1 MIPALS
7 FADKDV
13 ALFGLGRS
21 GRSAASA
28 LIAGGARVH
37 AWDDSENARVA
48 ASNNEIELSDLYKA
62 DWSVFSALVLSPGIP
77 LTHPKP
83 HSIVKKAQAAGIE
96 IIGDVELFARE
107 IVKFKDK
114 GGRYQVLA
122 VTGTN
127 GKSTTTALIEHLFSC
142 CGVDAYAAGNIGT
155 PILDL
160 PQPKSG
166 TTYVIEMSSFQIDLT
181 PSLRPDVA
189 VLINISEDHL
199 DRHGDMQKYIAAK
212 KEIFDGSG
220 EEAIAVVG
228 VDDPYTQEICT
239 TISSRE
245 NRTVIPISVGKAL
258 GRGVYVIEGVLY
270 DGVVRPSSEVI
281 DLKQADALLGG
292 HNWQNAAAAF
302 AATRDFVRDRKRLG
316 NALLSFPG
324 LAHRLEEIATSGNVK
339 FINDSKATNA
349 EATANAL
356 AAFDQIYWILGGIP
370 KEGGID
376 KLRAYFPRV
385 KKAYL
390 IGEAANAFSET
401 LSDQVSHLK
410 CDTLDVAVKAA
421 SKDAMSASSETGTV
435 LLSPA
440 CASFD
445 QFRNFEARGDAFR
458 DLVNKLEGI
467 QSAETSSDGENAH
480 DRS

>member
-7 FADKDV
+7 FKEKDV

-21 GRSAASA
+21 GRSAARA
-28 LIAGGARVH
+28 LSAGGCRVH
-37 AWDDSENARVA
+37 AWDDSETARTA
-48 ASNNEIELSDLYKA
+48 ASKDNIAISDLYTA

-83 HSIVKKAQAAGIE
+83 HSVVKKAQTAGIE

-107 IVKFKDK
+107 IERLKGE
-114 GGRYQVLA
+114 GGRYNIVA

-127 GKSTTTALIEHLFSC
+127 GKSTTTALVEHLLSC
-142 CGVDAYAAGNIGT
+142 CGIDAYAAGNIGT

-160 PQPKSG
+160 PSPKTG
-166 TTYVIEMSSFQIDLT
+166 NTYVLEMSSFQIDLT

-189 VLINISEDHL
+189 VLINISEDHI
-199 DRHGDMQKYIAAK
+199 DRHGDMQKYVLAK
-212 KEIFDGSG
+212 KHIF
-220 EEAIAVVG
+220 ENIHPNAIAVVG

-239 TISSRE
+239 SISATEKR
-245 NRTVIPISVGKAL
+245 NTIPISVGKAL
-258 GRGVYVIEGVLY
+258 GRGVYAIDGVLY
-270 DGVVRPSSEVI
+270 DGVVRPSTEIVN
-281 DLKQADALLGG
+281 LRAAAALTGR

-302 AATRDFVRDRKRLG
+302 AATREFVRDRKRLG

-324 LAHRLEEIATSGNVK
+324 LAHRLEKIASAGNIK

-356 AAFDQIYWILGGIP
+356 AAFEDIYWILGGIP
-370 KEGGID
+370 KDGGIE
-376 KLRAYFPRV
+376 KLRAFFPRV

-390 IGEAANAFSET
+390 IGQAAESFSKT
-401 LSDQVSHLK
+401 LSDQVSHMM
-410 CDTLDVAVKAA
+410 CETLDVAVAEA
-421 SKDAMSASSETGTV
+421 SKDALGASSDVGTV

-445 QFRNFEARGDAFR
+445 QFRNFEARGNSFR
-458 DLVNKLEGI
+458 ELVNKLQGVKSEES
-467 QSAETSSDGENAH
+467 SANGENAA
-480 DRS
+480 

>member
-1 MIPALS
+1 MIPVLS
-7 FADKDV
+7 FKDKDV

-21 GRSAASA
+21 GRSAARA
-28 LIAGGARVH
+28 LTAGGCRVH
-37 AWDDSENARVA
+37 AWDDSENARA
-48 ASNNEIELSDLYKA
+48 TASKDEIALSDLYKA

-83 HSIVKKAQAAGIE
+83 HSVVKKAQAAGIE

-107 IVKFKDK
+107 IVKLKDD
-114 GGRYQVLA
+114 GGRYQIVA

-142 CGVDAYAAGNIGT
+142 CGIDAYAAGNIGT

-160 PQPKSG
+160 PSPKSG
-166 TTYVIEMSSFQIDLT
+166 NTYVLEMSSFQIDLT
-181 PSLRPDVA
+181 PSLHPDVA
-189 VLINISEDHL
+189 ILINISEDHL
-199 DRHGDMQKYIAAK
+199 DRHGDMQKYISAK
-212 KEIFDGSG
+212 KDIFENLRED
-220 EEAIAVVG
+220 AFAVIG

-239 TISSRE
+239 SISSLD

-270 DGVVRPSSEVI
+270 DGVVRPSSEVV
-281 DLKQADALLGG
+281 DLKRAVALPGG

-302 AATRDFVRDRKRLG
+302 AATRHFVRDRKRLG
-316 NALLSFPG
+316 SALLSFPG
-324 LAHRLEEIATSGNVK
+324 LAHRLEEIASSGNVK

-356 AAFDQIYWILGGIP
+356 AAFDEIYWILGGVP
-370 KEGGID
+370 KDGGIE
-376 KLRAYFPRV
+376 KLRAYFSRV

-390 IGEAANAFSET
+390 IGEAAEAFSKT
-401 LSDQVSHLK
+401 LSDQVSHMK
-410 CDTLDVAVKAA
+410 CETLDVAVKEA
-421 SKDAMSASSETGTV
+421 SKDALSAGSKISTV

-445 QFRNFEARGDAFR
+445 QFRNFEARGNAFR
-458 DLVNKLEGI
+458 DLVSKLQGM
-467 QSAETSSDGENAH
+467 QAPDGSSDGENAA
-480 DRS
+480 